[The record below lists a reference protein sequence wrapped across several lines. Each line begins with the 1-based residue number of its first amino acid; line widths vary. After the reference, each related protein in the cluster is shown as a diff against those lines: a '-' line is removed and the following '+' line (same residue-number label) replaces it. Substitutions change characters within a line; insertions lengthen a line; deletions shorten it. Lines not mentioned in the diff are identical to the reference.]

1 MRDAGGDS
9 WQIMSTTTT
18 TAFVSRQIVVYLGFF
33 VPT

>member
-18 TAFVSRQIVVYLGFF
+18 AFVSRQIVVYLVFF